1 MVPAMSQGG
10 AAEPASATH
19 GRWATLANALSL
31 LRLALVPLLG
41 AAILHREPVAAGALF
56 ALAVATD
63 MADGALARRR
73 GEASALGGLL
83 DHAVDATLCVV
94 GLAAWACRGET
105 PTLLAPL
112 VAAAFAQYVLDSRAL
127 AGRALRASALG
138 RWNGIAYYVLV
149 AVPIYRDALGL
160 AWPGRSWV
168 LAAGWLLVATT
179 AVSIADRLLALGR
192 ARQA

>member
-1 MVPAMSQGG
+1 MVPGEAMRVK
-10 AAEPASATH
+10 
-19 GRWATLANALSL
+19 GRWATTANALSL

-41 AAILHREPVAAGALF
+41 AAILHDQPLAAGVLF

-63 MADGALARRR
+63 LADGAVARRR

-83 DHAVDATLCVV
+83 DHAADATLCVA
-94 GLAAWACRGET
+94 GLAAWAGRGDA
-105 PTLLAPL
+105 PWLLAPL
-112 VAAAFAQYVLDSRAL
+112 VAAAFTQYVLDSRAL
-127 AGRALRASALG
+127 AGRPLRASALG

-160 AWPGRSWV
+160 AWPGRRWL
-168 LAAGWLLVATT
+168 LAAGWLLAASTL
-179 AVSIADRLLALGR
+179 ASMADRLLALGR

>member
-1 MVPAMSQGG
+1 MSQGG

-19 GRWATLANALSL
+19 GRWATPANALSL
-31 LRLALVPLLG
+31 ARLALVPLLG
-41 AAILHREPVAAGALF
+41 AAILRDAPLAAGALF

-63 MADGALARRR
+63 LADGPLARRR

-94 GLAAWACRGET
+94 GLAAWWCRGEA
-105 PTLLAPL
+105 PAVLAPL

-127 AGRALRASALG
+127 AGRPLRTSALG

-160 AWPGRSWV
+160 AWPGAGWV
-168 LAAGWLLVATT
+168 RAAGWALAAATL
-179 AVSIADRLLALGR
+179 VSIADRLLALGR
-192 ARQA
+192 PRQA

>member
-1 MVPAMSQGG
+1 MPQGG
-10 AAEPASATH
+10 AAEPAIATR
-19 GRWATLANALSL
+19 GRWATWANALSL

-41 AAILHREPVAAGALF
+41 AAILHGQHRAAGALF

-63 MADGALARRR
+63 LADGPLARRR

-94 GLAAWACRGET
+94 GLAAWAHRGEL

-112 VAAAFAQYVLDSRAL
+112 VAVAFVQYVLDSRAL
-127 AGRALRASALG
+127 DGRPLRASALG

-160 AWPGRSWV
+160 AWPGAAWV
-168 LAAGWLLVATT
+168 RAAGWVLVAATL
-179 AVSIADRLLALGR
+179 VSIGDRLLALGR